1 MTGPRTL
8 NFTLQVHGPK
18 TRNSDKG
25 LIIWL
30 AKMSGFIFTEKF
42 SGFFS
47 SILTHQKLIFA
58 WKIVHEILKVSSKLS
73 LAYYLMSEIFSGFLI
88 DFIIFIICR
97 LYSVPL
103 YVHCTEVIFVTD

>member
-1 MTGPRTL
+1 MDLKLEIQIKDLLSGWPKCPDL
-8 NFTLQVHGPK
+8 FLPKNFQ
-18 TRNSDKG
+18 D
-25 LIIWL
+25 
-30 AKMSGFIFTEKF
+30 
-42 SGFFS
+42 FFFDFDPS
-47 SILTHQKLIFA
+47 EANFCM
-58 WKIVHEILKVSSKLS
+58 KIVHEILKVSSKLS